1 MASVAFSDLTSTP
14 TTIAGYGITDA
25 VEDFA
30 DSGVT
35 PTTISTVTELQM
47 HLMVHLVLTS
57 KSLQSCR
64 LWYYRC
70 SSRFCRS
77 GTTPTTLAGYGIT
90 DAVASSG
97 GNISLADDEKLIP
110 IP

>member
-35 PTTISTVTELQM
+35 TTISTVTELQM
-47 HLMVHLVLTS
+47 HLMVHLVPNR
-57 KSLQSCR
+57 KSLQ
-64 LWYYRC
+64 LQQVMV
-70 SSRFCRS
+70 
-77 GTTPTTLAGYGIT
+77 LQMQ
-90 DAVASSG
+90 
-97 GNISLADDEKLIP
+97 
-110 IP
+110 

>member
-35 PTTISTVTELQM
+35 PPTIS
-47 HLMVHLVLTS
+47 
-57 KSLQSCR
+57 
-64 LWYYRC
+64 
-70 SSRFCRS
+70 
-77 GTTPTTLAGYGIT
+77 GYGIT
-90 DAVASSG
+90 DAFDGAFSSVAR
-97 GNISLADDEKLIP
+97 
-110 IP
+110 